1 MASSD
6 SLRDLLVRGIAAA
19 KGGSKQEARFYL
31 EWLLRRDA
39 PGEMQVDAW
48 WWLSQAADDPA
59 EVRRCIEEVL
69 ARDPAHPQARRAQA
83 VLDGRLKPGSVVD
96 ADHLPTPLP
105 LPENVTAGERF
116 ACSRCGG
123 RLAASADGA
132 WLACGYCGWRR
143 SLASGEAVA
152 EQDFVVA
159 MATARG
165 HRKPKRTRTFRCT
178 ACGAPYILAPEMLS
192 LTCPYCG
199 AAHVIEHAGSE
210 ELIPPD
216 GILPF
221 QVSDPARSAG
231 VPAREVRTWLG
242 LYLPLWSFD
251 LSGQVPWKGVREDRE
266 NRVTETVTGTL
277 LVLERH
283 HLVPA
288 SRRLPEGWARSAL
301 AYDVSGLRPFQPAA
315 LADWPA
321 ETYQVPMSDAAVIAH
336 AEVFAEVRERS
347 RREIPPGV
355 QDVGFDSR
363 GFAFDGFR
371 LILAPVWI
379 GLNGES
385 PPRPTIVVNGQ
396 SGAAGA
402 EKGRRA
408 AGWLSRLLGTR

>member
-19 KGGSKQEARFYL
+19 KGGSKQEARFFL
-31 EWLLRRDA
+31 EWLLRRGA
-39 PGEMQVDAW
+39 PEEMQVEAW
-48 WWLSQAADDPA
+48 WWLSQVADDQA

-69 ARDPAHPQARRAQA
+69 SRDPAHPQARRGKA
-83 VLDGRLKPGSVVD
+83 VLDGRLQPSSLVD
-96 ADHLPTPLP
+96 ADHLPASPALAEDAP
-105 LPENVTAGERF
+105 AGEKF
-116 ACSRCGG
+116 ACPRCGG
-123 RLAASADGA
+123 RLAADADGA

-143 SLASGEAVA
+143 SLANGGAVA

-165 HRKPKRTRTFRCT
+165 HRKPMRTRTFRCT
-178 ACGAPYILAPEMLS
+178 ACGAPYILAPGSLS

-199 AAHVIEHAGSE
+199 SAYFVEHAGSE

-216 GILPF
+216 GILSF
-221 QVSDPARSAG
+221 QVSDPARTVGEA
-231 VPAREVRTWLG
+231 ARDVRTWLG
-242 LYLPLWSFD
+242 LYLPMWSFD

-301 AYDVSGLRPFQPAA
+301 AYEVKGLRPFQPAA

-321 ETYQVPMSDAAVIAH
+321 ETYQIPMSDAAVIAH

-379 GLNGES
+379 GLDGGTS
-385 PPRPTIVVNGQ
+385 PRPTIVVNGQ
-396 SGAAGA
+396 SGAVGA

-408 AGWLSRLLGTR
+408 PGWLSRLLGTR